1 MLKMQDNN
9 KKNANDK
16 AEQTR
21 QVDPSELKTNVDKA
35 RFIFEMRYSE
45 RALSTLERLS
55 TQELD
60 FILENKR
67 DPEQNEFDKNNAKF
81 AKELVS
87 NVIQGLESIYEARGE
102 TGGLNKATKAFTL
115 SQAECLAPYLS
126 SNKAGIVGVC
136 FLAFGLC
143 LLSIQAVWGFDNF
156 KKWIRSFWDDDTK
169 FSKDNNAQKAS

>member
-1 MLKMQDNN
+1 MLKMSDGT
-9 KKNANDK
+9 KKNASDK
-16 AEQTR
+16 AEQAG
-21 QVDPSELKTNVDKA
+21 PKELKTNVDKA
-35 RFIFEMRYSE
+35 RHIFEMRYSE

-67 DPEQNEFDKNNAKF
+67 DPAPDEFDKNNAKF
-81 AKELVS
+81 AKELIS

-102 TGGLNKATKAFTL
+102 SGGLNKATKAFTL
-115 SQAECLAPYLS
+115 SQAESLAPYLN
-126 SNKAGIVGVC
+126 SNRAGVVGVC

-156 KKWIRSFWDDDTK
+156 KKWIKGLWYAKTK
-169 FSKDNNAQKAS
+169 SSKNHHAQKAS

>member
-1 MLKMQDNN
+1 MLKMQENN

-35 RFIFEMRYSE
+35 RFIFEMKYSE

-67 DPEQNEFDKNNAKF
+67 DPEPNEFDKNNAKF

-115 SQAECLAPYLS
+115 SQAECLAPYLN

-143 LLSIQAVWGFDNF
+143 LLSIQAVWGFDNC
-156 KKWIRSFWDDDTK
+156 KKWIRSFWDDDAK
-169 FSKDNNAQKAS
+169 SSKDNNAQKAS

>member
-1 MLKMQDNN
+1 MLKMQESN
-9 KKNANDK
+9 KKNASDK
-16 AEQTR
+16 TEQAR

-35 RFIFEMRYSE
+35 RHIFEMKYSE

-67 DPEQNEFDKNNAKF
+67 DPAPDEFDKNNAKF
-81 AKELVS
+81 AKELVN

-115 SQAECLAPYLS
+115 SQAECLAPYLN

-156 KKWIRSFWDDDTK
+156 KKWIRSFWNDDAK
-169 FSKDNNAQKAS
+169 SSKNNHTQKAS

>member
-1 MLKMQDNN
+1 MLKYESA
-9 KKNANDK
+9 KKNASDK
-16 AEQTR
+16 AEQAR
-21 QVDPSELKTNVDKA
+21 QVDPKELKTNVDKA
-35 RFIFEMRYSE
+35 RYIFEMRYSE

-67 DPEQNEFDKNNAKF
+67 DPAPDEFDKNNAKF

-102 TGGLNKATKAFTL
+102 SGGLNKATKAFTL
-115 SQAECLAPYLS
+115 SQAESLAPYLN
-126 SNKAGIVGVC
+126 SNRAGVVGVC

-156 KKWIRSFWDDDTK
+156 KKWVKGFWSEK
-169 FSKDNNAQKAS
+169 SSKDNHAQKAS

>member
-1 MLKMQDNN
+1 MLRMHEIA

-16 AEQTR
+16 AEQAR

-35 RFIFEMRYSE
+35 RYIFEMRYSE

-67 DPEQNEFDKNNAKF
+67 DPAPDEFDKNNAKF

-87 NVIQGLESIYEARGE
+87 NVINGLESIYEARGE
-102 TGGLNKATKAFTL
+102 KGGLNKATKAFTL
-115 SQAECLAPYLS
+115 SQAECLAPYLN

-156 KKWIRSFWDDDTK
+156 KKWIRSFWNDDAK
-169 FSKDNNAQKAS
+169 SSKDNHAQKAS

>member
-1 MLKMQDNN
+1 MHENA

-35 RFIFEMRYSE
+35 RYIFEMKYSE

-67 DPEQNEFDKNNAKF
+67 DPSPDEFDKNNAKF

-115 SQAECLAPYLS
+115 SQAECLAPYLN

-156 KKWIRSFWDDDTK
+156 KKWIRSFWNDAKSNKND
-169 FSKDNNAQKAS
+169 NAQKAS

>member
-1 MLKMQDNN
+1 MLKMRENS
-9 KKNANDK
+9 KKNMNDK
-16 AEQTR
+16 AEQK
-21 QVDPSELKTNVDKA
+21 QVDPSELKTNADKA
-35 RFIFEMRYSE
+35 RFIFEMKYSE

-67 DPEQNEFDKNNAKF
+67 DPSAEEFDKNNAKF
-81 AKELVS
+81 AKELIS
-87 NVIQGLESIYEARGE
+87 NVINGLESIYEARGE
-102 TGGLNKATKAFTL
+102 LGGLNKATKAFTL
-115 SQAECLAPYLS
+115 SQAESLAPYLN

-156 KKWIRSFWDDDTK
+156 KKWIRSFWND
-169 FSKDNNAQKAS
+169 KDSLQKTSSEQKTS

>member
-1 MLKMQDNN
+1 MLKMQENN

-67 DPEQNEFDKNNAKF
+67 DPEPNEFDKNNAKF

-115 SQAECLAPYLS
+115 SQAECLAPYLNS
-126 SNKAGIVGVC
+126 SKAGIVGVC

-169 FSKDNNAQKAS
+169 SSKDNNAQKAS

>member
-1 MLKMQDNN
+1 MLKMD
-9 KKNANDK
+9 KKNEK
-16 AEQTR
+16 KEELKLGE
-21 QVDPSELKTNVDKA
+21 PSELKTNVDKA
-35 RFIFEMRYSE
+35 RYIFEAKYSE

-67 DPEQNEFDKNNAKF
+67 DPEPNEFDKNNAKF

-102 TGGLNKATKAFTL
+102 SGGLNKATKAFTL
-115 SQAECLAPYLS
+115 SQAESLAPYLNS
-126 SNKAGIVGVC
+126 SKAGVVGVC

-156 KKWIRSFWDDDTK
+156 KKWIRSFWNDK
-169 FSKDNNAQKAS
+169 ESMQKNSEQKAS

>member
-1 MLKMQDNN
+1 MLKMSEAT
-9 KKNANDK
+9 KKNASDK
-16 AEQTR
+16 AEQAR
-21 QVDPSELKTNVDKA
+21 QVDPKELKTNVDKA
-35 RFIFEMRYSE
+35 RYAFEMRYSE

-67 DPEQNEFDKNNAKF
+67 DPAPDEFDKNNAKF

-102 TGGLNKATKAFTL
+102 SGGLNKATKAFTL
-115 SQAECLAPYLS
+115 SQAESLAPYLN
-126 SNKAGIVGVC
+126 SNRAGVVGVC

-156 KKWIRSFWDDDTK
+156 KKWIRSFWNDD
-169 FSKDNNAQKAS
+169 KDSVQKTSEQKAG

>member
-1 MLKMQDNN
+1 MLKMD
-9 KKNANDK
+9 KKNDK
-16 AEQTR
+16 KEELKLGE
-21 QVDPSELKTNVDKA
+21 PSELKTNVDKA
-35 RFIFEMRYSE
+35 RYIFEARYSE

-67 DPEQNEFDKNNAKF
+67 DPEPNEFDKNNAKF

-102 TGGLNKATKAFTL
+102 SGGLNKATKAFTL
-115 SQAECLAPYLS
+115 SQAESLAPYLNS
-126 SNKAGIVGVC
+126 SKAGVVGVC

-156 KKWIRSFWDDDTK
+156 KKWIRSFWNDK
-169 FSKDNNAQKAS
+169 ESVQKNSEQKAS

>member
-1 MLKMQDNN
+1 MD
-9 KKNANDK
+9 KKNEKKEELKLGEPN
-16 AEQTR
+16 
-21 QVDPSELKTNVDKA
+21 ELKTNVDKA
-35 RFIFEMRYSE
+35 RYIFEAKYSE

-67 DPEQNEFDKNNAKF
+67 DPEPNEFDKNNAKF
-81 AKELVS
+81 AKELVG

-102 TGGLNKATKAFTL
+102 SGGLNKATKAFTL
-115 SQAECLAPYLS
+115 SQAESLAPYLNS
-126 SNKAGIVGVC
+126 SKAGVVGVC

-156 KKWIRSFWDDDTK
+156 KKWIRSFWNDDK
-169 FSKDNNAQKAS
+169 ESIQKNSEQKAG